1 MAKKKDLICFDMDGT
16 LIDSTPAQVKA
27 FKYAVEKNKL
37 VFPGKKKLI
46 AHFGPGIEQ
55 VIKNIYPR
63 ISKLRQEQVIKDYLA
78 SHEKNCSLMKAF
90 PHVKEALLKL
100 KKKFKLGVVSN
111 SHHEEIMERLECAKI
126 PTKIFDVIVGED
138 DAVAKP
144 SPKEIFLAEKLTKAD
159 AKFMVG
165 DTIYDIKAGKKAG
178 CKTIGVLTGIHTM
191 DQLMKASPDIL
202 ASSVA
207 ILPDILL
214 NK

>member
-1 MAKKKDLICFDMDGT
+1 MKKKDLICFDMDGT
-16 LIDSTPAQVKA
+16 LINSTPAQVKS

-37 VFPGKKKLI
+37 VFPGEKKLLK
-46 AHFGPGIEQ
+46 HFGPGIEQ
-55 VIKNIYPR
+55 VIRSLYPNS
-63 ISKLRQEQVIKDYLA
+63 SKLRQNQVIKDYLA
-78 SHEKNCSLMKAF
+78 THEKNCSLIKPY

-100 KKKFKLGVVSN
+100 KKKFKIGVTSN

-138 DAVAKP
+138 DAKPKP
-144 SPKEIFLAEKLTKAD
+144 SPSEILLAERLTKAD

-165 DTIYDIKAGKKAG
+165 DTIFDIKAGKKAG

-191 DQLMKASPDIL
+191 EQLMKASPDIL

>member
-1 MAKKKDLICFDMDGT
+1 MMKKKDLICFDMDGT
-16 LIDSTPAQVKA
+16 LIDSTPVQVKS

-37 VFPGKKKLI
+37 TFPGKEKLLKHFGLGTEQVLKKL
-46 AHFGPGIEQ
+46 
-55 VIKNIYPR
+55 YPQ
-63 ISKLRQEQVIKDYLA
+63 ISKLRSEQVIKDYIATL
-78 SHEKNCSLMKAF
+78 EKNRNLMKPF

-100 KKKFKLGVVSN
+100 KKKFKLCIVSN
-111 SHHEEIMERLECAKI
+111 SYHEEIKERLEGAKI
-126 PTKIFDVIVGED
+126 PTKIFDVFIGED
-138 DAVAKP
+138 DAKPKP
-144 SPKEIFLAEKLTKAD
+144 SPTGIRLAEKLTKAD

-191 DQLMKASPDIL
+191 EQLMKASPDIL

-214 NK
+214 NE